1 MISISWPSPFNS
13 RFKAGGQFN
22 KNWVPLLQYSTDNVR
37 DSVVLTKWQD
47 NKESF
52 FPSPDKKKYSLKSQ
66 KMHPGFYY
74 VSKTLKIKVTFTF

>member
-1 MISISWPSPFNS
+1 MLFLS
-13 RFKAGGQFN
+13 RDP
-22 KNWVPLLQYSTDNVR
+22 VPLTLDLKLVNNITIEYLYSSTAQIM
-37 DSVVLTKWQD
+37 SETLLLTKWQD

-74 VSKTLKIKVTFTF
+74 VSKTLKIKFDFTF